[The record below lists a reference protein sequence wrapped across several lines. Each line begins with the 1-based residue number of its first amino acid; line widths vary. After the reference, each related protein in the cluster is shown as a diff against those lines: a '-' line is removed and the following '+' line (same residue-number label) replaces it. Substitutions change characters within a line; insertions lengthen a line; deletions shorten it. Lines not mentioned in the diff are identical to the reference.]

1 MGFAAGKGGG
11 HGQPWMMIL
20 DLVES
25 SVHEGIARGRGLGE
39 VEEGLRVLT
48 TEGIKLW
55 RPNPGDRRGRPSSVH
70 EQRNEKLKSVMLQ
83 WIWCRRCN

>member
-11 HGQPWMMIL
+11 PWTAM
-20 DLVES
+20 DDDSGSRGEFCTRGDS
-25 SVHEGIARGRGLGE
+25 KGRGLGE

-48 TEGIKLW
+48 TEGIELW
-55 RPNPGDRRGRPSSVH
+55 WPNPGDRRGRPSSVH

-83 WIWCRRCN
+83 